1 MAENQ
6 CIGKDNKMPWHLPE
20 DLKRFKQLTM
30 GKPVIMG
37 RKTFESIIGYLGKP
51 LPGRENIVVSK
62 SGYKNDFDAPVFTS
76 IACAI
81 THAKTRSDD
90 EIFIIGG
97 AQIYTQSIE
106 IADKIHLTQIHENV
120 DGDAFFPPI
129 NQKEWK
135 ETDRSDFTKDNLKYS
150 FITLNRQ

>member
-1 MAENQ
+1 MAENR

-37 RKTFESIIGYLGKP
+37 RKTFESIIQYLGKP

-62 SGYKNDFDAPVFTS
+62 SGYKNDFDTPVFTS

-120 DGDAFFPPI
+120 DGDAFFPQI
-129 NQKEWK
+129 DQKKWK
-135 ETDRSDFTKDNLKYS
+135 ETDRSDFTKDDLKYS